1 MRLKRLFGLSMAA
14 VLALQNGA
22 AQADGLV
29 RDGIG
34 AISTG
39 RGGTNIGHSDN
50 AAVLL
55 DNPAGMINVNGAGL
69 FEIGA
74 DVVITDLSYSDPDNP
89 DVSGKFRPCPSPN
102 LGYIG
107 KSDDGRWAAGIGVFA
122 PAGFSA
128 EYDMNNP
135 HFGESTYKSL
145 GCLAK
150 VLPGVA
156 FQVNDQLSIGA
167 TLGVAFSQAELE
179 GPFYPNSLPLA
190 GAPTEFDLLANGVAP
205 TGSVGLQYKLTPRTT
220 IGACYTEETRF
231 RLDGTVRADVPFPPA
246 GGIVSSNFDAQVDL
260 VWPRSFGVGLR
271 HEVCACRRFSADLI
285 WYDWSHAF
293 DELDIKLTNSSH
305 PGFAMFGP
313 TIRDSLPLD
322 WEDSVSLRLGYEWE
336 PIAANIFRMGYVF
349 HNSPVP
355 DSTLNPYLDGVLTHA
370 LSAGYSRE
378 YERYVLNAAYQYSF
392 SPEREIND
400 SQLAGGDFNDSKFSA
415 EAHWL
420 SLSLL
425 VPF

>member
-1 MRLKRLFGLSMAA
+1 
-14 VLALQNGA
+14 
-22 AQADGLV
+22 
-29 RDGIG
+29 
-34 AISTG
+34 
-39 RGGTNIGHSDN
+39 
-50 AAVLL
+50 
-55 DNPAGMINVNGAGL
+55 
-69 FEIGA
+69 
-74 DVVITDLSYSDPDNP
+74 
-89 DVSGKFRPCPSPN
+89 
-102 LGYIG
+102 
-107 KSDDGRWAAGIGVFA
+107 
-122 PAGFSA
+122 
-128 EYDMNNP
+128 MNNP

-145 GCLAK
+145 GCLVK

-156 FQVNDQLSIGA
+156 YQVNDQLSIGA

-190 GAPTEFDLLANGVAP
+190 GVPTKFDLLANGVAP

-231 RLDGTVRADVPFPPA
+231 RLDGTVRADVMVAAPPVPP
-246 GGIVSSNFDAQVDL
+246 ISSNFDAEVDL
-260 VWPRSFGVGLR
+260 VWPRSFGVGFR
-271 HEVCACRRFSADLI
+271 HEVCECRRFSADVI

-305 PGFAMFGP
+305 PAFAAFGP
-313 TIRDSLPLD
+313 QLRDSLPMD
-322 WEDSVSLRLGYEWE
+322 WEDSVSIRLGYEWE
-336 PIAANIFRMGYVF
+336 PVAANIFRAGYVF
-349 HNSPVP
+349 HNSPVS

-370 LSAGYSRE
+370 LSAGYSRQ

-392 SPEREIND
+392 SPEREIEA

-415 EAHWL
+415 EAHWM